1 MKLGEVIR
9 KWRVMSELSVRE
21 AAMQIGLAP
30 ATLARIESGDSMGGD
45 SLAAVLRW
53 LMSIPVHDVSVPKDT
68 ASE

>member
-21 AAMQIGLAP
+21 AAMQIGLVP
-30 ATLARIESGDSMGGD
+30 ATLARIESGDSMSGD

-53 LMSIPVHDVSVPKDT
+53 LMGLPCQNTPVVKGDS
-68 ASE
+68 